1 MSVLRHYDG
10 SGFGMQVEFRIVPA
24 LSREGGKPY
33 HHRVLGLFYRQ
44 IMAVAVDYD
53 VVLGLVAVLP

>member
-33 HHRVLGLFYRQ
+33 HHRVLRFLDCEVVL
-44 IMAVAVDYD
+44 VAVDYD